1 MKRRERKHGSN
12 FWHEKARDAAMENA
26 AFEGDVCARVGGD
39 EYNVVGIGYDDKK
52 AEAFIAA
59 FQKYL
64 DDFNANSE
72 LPYLVRAS
80 VGYYLMPIDG
90 TDSLEHCI
98 NAADASL
105 YEFKRKKK
113 EQKLD
118 NVIRINE

>member
-1 MKRRERKHGSN
+1 
-12 FWHEKARDAAMENA
+12 MEIFSFYGIMNLYSYA
-26 AFEGDVCARVGGD
+26 IIFCHDTLT
-39 EYNVVGIGYDDKK
+39 NVVGIGYDDKK

-118 NVIRINE
+118 NVIRVNE

>member
-1 MKRRERKHGSN
+1 
-12 FWHEKARDAAMENA
+12 MENA

-52 AEAFIAA
+52 AEAFISA

-80 VGYYLMPIDG
+80 VGYY
-90 TDSLEHCI
+90 
-98 NAADASL
+98 
-105 YEFKRKKK
+105 
-113 EQKLD
+113 
-118 NVIRINE
+118 

>member
-1 MKRRERKHGSN
+1 
-12 FWHEKARDAAMENA
+12 MENA

-80 VGYYLMPIDG
+80 VGYY
-90 TDSLEHCI
+90 
-98 NAADASL
+98 
-105 YEFKRKKK
+105 
-113 EQKLD
+113 
-118 NVIRINE
+118 